1 MHGELQF
8 EALQVGDLMIRKLSP
23 FCFYSLLC
31 FHTVAETT
39 KMSKYTELNYIE

>member
-23 FCFYSLLC
+23 FVFPALLS
-31 FHTVAETT
+31 HTVVTED